1 MPCDIRDSAE
11 CRVDLVL
18 AVLRIFQGNA
28 REEDLPSRGELRL
41 RAFSLSIEEVRGR
54 EVWAK
59 RAPQSLVLLDGARRM
74 LWAPGCEQGHGA
86 MGRESR
92 EEEPGAGGSWEGGPG

>member
-1 MPCDIRDSAE
+1 M
-11 CRVDLVL
+11 DLVL